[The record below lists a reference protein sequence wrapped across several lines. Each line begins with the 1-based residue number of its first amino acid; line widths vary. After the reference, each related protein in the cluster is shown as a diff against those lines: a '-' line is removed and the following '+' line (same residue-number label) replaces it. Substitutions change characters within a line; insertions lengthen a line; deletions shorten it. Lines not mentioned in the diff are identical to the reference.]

1 MEAEA
6 QLFIDELNL
15 TKINQI
21 HSVKIFSD
29 KHEKIFVSVNGK
41 CKKTGVDHIGTN
53 GALLNTYILNE
64 TINPNIII
72 NAGTAGGFRRMGA
85 EIGDVYFAS
94 DLAVFHDRRIPL
106 PVFDEYGIGRY
117 PLFDNYNL
125 AEKLHL
131 KKGIISTGNSLDY
144 TSSELN
150 FFKNNNVSLKDME
163 AATIAWIC
171 EEIEKPF
178 IAIKSVTDIVDGEVE
193 SALEFEKN
201 FELAVKNLTSKI
213 IDLVE
218 ITKN

>member
-6 QLFIDELNL
+6 QLFIDKLNL
-15 TKINQI
+15 TKIKQV
-21 HSVKIFSD
+21 HSVKIFGD
-29 KHEKIFVSVNGK
+29 KHEEIFVSVNGK
-41 CKKTGVDHIGTN
+41 CKKTGADHIGTN
-53 GALLNTYILNE
+53 GGLLNTYIFNE

-72 NAGTAGGFRRMGA
+72 NAGTAGGFNRMGA
-85 EIGDVYFAS
+85 DIGDVYLAS
-94 DLAVFHDRRIPL
+94 DQAVFHDRRIPL
-106 PVFDEYGIGRY
+106 PIFDEYGIGRY
-117 PLFDNYNL
+117 ALFDNYNL
-125 AEKLHL
+125 AEKLQL

-144 TSSELN
+144 TSSELE

-178 IAIKSVTDIVDGEVE
+178 VAIKSVTDIVDSNIE

-201 FELAVKNLTSKI
+201 FEIAVKNLTSKL

-218 ITKN
+218 ISKN